1 MNELMQSI
9 LARADEAQAAN
20 LSRFFKT
27 GPGQYGE
34 GDRFLGVKVPVVR
47 AVVREHWRGTDFAQL
62 EECLA
67 SPYHEVR
74 LAGLLALVQQF
85 HHAMRHSTPRPQSR
99 SAKATQAVA
108 GGVSP
113 QQCVDF
119 YLAHLPAV
127 NNWDLVDLSCY
138 EILGTWFLTHD
149 TAPLY
154 ALARE
159 GRTIWEQRIGMVS
172 TMMFLRH
179 GRLDDTYA
187 IADIL
192 LHHPHD
198 LIHKAVGWLLREA
211 GKRDE
216 ARLRQYLSSRC
227 RTMPRTMLRYAIER
241 FAPAERQAWLR
252 GQAG

>member
-1 MNELMQSI
+1 MNKLMDAI
-9 LARADEAQAAN
+9 TLLADKAQEAN

-47 AVVREHWRGTDFAQL
+47 TVVKEHWRDTDFAQL

-67 SPYHEVR
+67 SEWHEVR
-74 LAGLLALVQQF
+74 LAGLLALVQRF
-85 HHAMRHSTPRPQSR
+85 HHAKKEPDE
-99 SAKATQAVA
+99 
-108 GGVSP
+108 
-113 QQCVDF
+113 QQKCVDF
-119 YLAHLPAV
+119 YLAHLSAV

-149 TAPLY
+149 AAPLY
-154 ALARE
+154 TLARE

-192 LHHPHD
+192 LNHPHD

-211 GKRDE
+211 GKRDPQ
-216 ARLRQYLSSRC
+216 RLRQYLATRC
-227 RTMPRTMLRYAIER
+227 AAMPRTTLRYAIEK
-241 FAPAERQAWLR
+241 FTPAERKAWLTLPA
-252 GQAG
+252 QQV